1 MISDPVMRGRSR
13 RVLLPAAELRVCDLL
28 VRFSV
33 QRPNDQGTLVD
44 RKRGLRLRR
53 PTTPVDGAAPHVVLF
68 RPATID
74 TDARGKKMA
83 LTLARGGYRVTV
95 LAPSPD
101 DVVHEGVL
109 GPCVVRLVPVAYD
122 LRDARAARMSRRRGR
137 FTFRATDRRAG
148 WTRRRLIPVPS
159 ALAALR
165 FWHEAQG
172 FVDNTVRFGWRGW
185 TAAVQRL
192 TFMVDEERALP
203 ELADHKR
210 VFGPELV
217 ALRPDVIHAHDPK
230 VLGAAMWAARALRQA
245 GSDVRVV
252 YDARE
257 NFAGLPP
264 RQRGTRRR
272 HAAILKHER
281 RYARQANAVLTVAG
295 PIAEALQ
302 QRLHLQERPVV
313 VLNVP
318 VLRERRAVERDVRAD
333 AGVQHDQPVLV
344 YSGGLH
350 WARGIGV
357 LVDGLAALPEVHL
370 AIVTVPFPHPMV
382 PGLLARADEIGV
394 AERLH
399 VLPPVAQDMLLD
411 YLASATIGVHPLDA
425 GSPNHDMALPNKLFE
440 YLHAGLPLVVSDAR
454 TMAQFVTKYH
464 LGAVFQTG
472 DAADFAQAV
481 RNVLAG
487 KFPIADGGQRR
498 ELIVRFSWQQQEPVV
513 WNAYAAVTG
522 WPVPDCT
529 QDEFPSLDVRPNSIT
544 RADAQ
549 R

>member
-1 MISDPVMRGRSR
+1 M
-13 RVLLPAAELRVCDLL
+13 
-28 VRFSV
+28 
-33 QRPNDQGTLVD
+33 
-44 RKRGLRLRR
+44 RR
-53 PTTPVDGAAPHVVLF
+53 PTQVDGAAPHVVLF

-122 LRDARAARMSRRRGR
+122 LRDARAARMSRRRRRRIIGFRSQADYKARQKQVQRR
-137 FTFRATDRRAG
+137 FTFRATDRSAG
-148 WTRRRLIPVPS
+148 WSRRRLIPVRFV
-159 ALAALR
+159 LAALR

-172 FVDNTVRFGWRGW
+172 FVDNTVRFGWRKW

-281 RYARQANAVLTVAG
+281 RYARQVNAVLTVAG

-302 QRLHLQERPVV
+302 ERLHLQERPVV

-357 LVDGLAALPEVHL
+357 LVEGLAALPEVHL

-454 TMAQFVTKYH
+454 TMAQFVTKYR

-487 KFPIADGGQRR
+487 KFPIVDGGQRR

-529 QDEFPSLDVRPNSIT
+529 QHEFPSLDVRPKCIT
-544 RADAQ
+544 RADVQ